1 MTSPDTLARIERAC
15 TQLRNTGRPVTFTA
29 VASHAGIS
37 RTSLYR
43 DGTLRAV
50 IEEHR
55 HRRHDPRSLSGVLA
69 EVAHL
74 RDAVEVLA
82 ERVRR
87 HEEQLRRLNRACKES
102 FNGLYK

>member
-1 MTSPDTLARIERAC
+1 MTSPETLARIERVCA
-15 TQLRNTGRPVTFTA
+15 QLHKTGAPVTFTA
-29 VASHAGIS
+29 VASQAGIS

-43 DGTLRAV
+43 DDTLRAV

-55 HRRHDPRSLSGVLA
+55 HRSQDPRSLSGVLT

-74 RDAVEVLA
+74 RDAVEALA

-87 HEEQLRRLNRACKES
+87 HEEQLRHITRTRKAN
-102 FNGLYK
+102 